1 VSDGK
6 GRVSIQLNRSMFP
19 GGHLKYS
26 GDKILIEIAW
36 RRIRPL
42 DSL

>member
-1 VSDGK
+1 MARQE
-6 GRVSIQLNRSMFP
+6 RVSIRLNWSVLP
-19 GGHLKYS
+19 GGRLKYS